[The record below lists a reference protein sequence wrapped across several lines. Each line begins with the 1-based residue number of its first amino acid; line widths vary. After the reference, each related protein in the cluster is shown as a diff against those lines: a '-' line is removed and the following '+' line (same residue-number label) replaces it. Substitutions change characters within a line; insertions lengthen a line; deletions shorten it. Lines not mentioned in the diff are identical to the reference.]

1 MTNFNNMDEITDLK
15 YQILASIDSK
25 SCTLEELLKRD
36 FLENLSRYGIERL
49 TFQLL
54 CDDLIHENKKGKLFS
69 NKKKAKKILFKQ
81 GFYD

>member
-1 MTNFNNMDEITDLK
+1 MSEMSEITDLK

-69 NKKKAKKILFKQ
+69 NKKKAKKILIKQ